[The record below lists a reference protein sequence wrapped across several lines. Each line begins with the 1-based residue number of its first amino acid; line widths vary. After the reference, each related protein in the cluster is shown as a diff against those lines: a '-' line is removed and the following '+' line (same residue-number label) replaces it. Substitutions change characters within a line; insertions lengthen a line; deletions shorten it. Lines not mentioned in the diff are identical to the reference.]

1 MLRSIPVSPRAA
13 ILSSA
18 LWLVVAMLLVGCAG
32 QKEPATKALADAEA
46 AIASVRDDASRY
58 ALTDLQGV
66 EATHAA
72 LKANLANGDYKAV
85 LAGAPQLMS
94 AVSSLKTEVAAR
106 KSAAEA
112 AAAAASGEWSALA
125 QDVPKMVQAIQSRV
139 DTLSAS
145 RKLPKNVSQGSF
157 DLAKSGLDMMK
168 TTWAEASSEY
178 SSGDT
183 VNAVAKAKLVQEKGA
198 EVLKL
203 LGMS

>member
-1 MLRSIPVSPRAA
+1 MPTRAIAMSA
-13 ILSSA
+13 I
-18 LWLVVAMLLVGCAG
+18 WLAMAMLIVGCAR
-32 QKEPATKALADAEA
+32 QKEPATKALAQAEA
-46 AIASVRDDASRY
+46 AIASVRDDANRY
-58 ALTDLQGV
+58 APGDLQGI

-94 AVSSLKTEVAAR
+94 AVDSLKTSVAAR
-106 KSAAEA
+106 KAEAEA
-112 AAAAASGEWSALA
+112 AAEAASGEWNALA
-125 QDVPKMVQAIQSRV
+125 EDVPKMVQAIQSRV

-157 DLAKSGLDMMK
+157 DQAKSGLDMMK

-178 SSGDT
+178 SAGDP
-183 VNAVAKAKLVQEKGA
+183 VNAVAKAKQVQEKGA